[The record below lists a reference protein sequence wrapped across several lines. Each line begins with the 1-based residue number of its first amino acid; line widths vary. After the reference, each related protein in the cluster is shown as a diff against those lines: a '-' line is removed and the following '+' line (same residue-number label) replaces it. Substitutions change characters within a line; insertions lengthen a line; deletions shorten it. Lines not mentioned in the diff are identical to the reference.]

1 MVGRGGQRIFFGK
14 GVDARVTEK
23 ATEKQRRFAEA
34 YRETGDAA
42 EAARRTGYLPGH
54 AERTLRSA
62 GVQKCLK
69 EMDAVDGPDVA
80 TGREVLAYLTDVL
93 RGEDAGA
100 ATPRMK
106 AAELLGKRL
115 GVFNEAAPE
124 AMPPVILDDIP
135 RPEGGEDSAGENSP
149 GG

>member
-1 MVGRGGQRIFFGK
+1 MIFFGK
-14 GVDARVTEK
+14 GVDARLTEK

-42 EAARRTGYLPGH
+42 EAARRAGYSGRN
-54 AERTLRSA
+54 ARRTLSSP
-62 GVQKCLK
+62 GVQACL
-69 EMDAVDGPDVA
+69 EAMAAETADVA

-115 GVFNEAAPE
+115 GVFNETAPE
-124 AMPPVILDDIP
+124 ARPPVILDDIP
-135 RPEGGEDSAGENSP
+135 RPEGGEENAGGSSP